1 MAQRKGEADVA
12 EAERKDRLI
21 QTRVPRQLASTVK
34 EEARR
39 RRLTVSQLIRN
50 VLEDSLRL
58 VDSVVD
64 EVDQLVSDSVELA
77 QQARRI
83 GHSARK
89 RRLPPSDPLEQVR
102 AWQPVILNRPADCSK
117 CGTTIARG
125 EDGYA
130 GLSDQSEVPRAWL
143 CRGCI
148 ETL

>member
-89 RRLPPSDPLEQVR
+89 RRLSPSDPLEQVR

-117 CGTTIARG
+117 CGTSIARG

-130 GLSDQSEVPRAWL
+130 GLSDQSEGPRAWL

>member
-1 MAQRKGEADVA
+1 
-12 EAERKDRLI
+12 
-21 QTRVPRQLASTVK
+21 
-34 EEARR
+34 
-39 RRLTVSQLIRN
+39 

>member
-1 MAQRKGEADVA
+1 MA

-21 QTRVPRQLASTVK
+21 QTRVPRELASTVK

-58 VDSVVD
+58 VDSVVE

-83 GHSARK
+83 GQSARR
-89 RRLPPSDPLEQVR
+89 RRLPASDPLEEVR
-102 AWQPVILNRPADCSK
+102 AWQPVILNRPAECSK
-117 CGTTIARG
+117 CGTAIARG

-130 GLSDQSEVPRAWL
+130 GLSDEGGRPRAWL
-143 CRGCI
+143 CRGCV